1 MVDVNAFEFLFQE
14 VPDFSAQFVSMNLL
28 ESKPLKGLRI
38 GLIRETL
45 DDGVDTGV
53 TSAVR
58 TAALH
63 LEELGC
69 CVTEVYLLLLFCFVC
84 GTAQLLCFFLKMS
97 FVPLLVSW
105 FNILETL
112 NCRSH
117 YHLSHLGCQPITFL
131 LHPSHLRT
139 YHVMMVS
146 GNSSNIL
153 IFISAR
159 FSFVYFNGRRESK

>member
-69 CVTEVYLLLLFCFVC
+69 CVTEVYLLLFF
-84 GTAQLLCFFLKMS
+84 FFLE
-97 FVPLLVSW
+97 LLNFSVSSPK
-105 FNILETL
+105 
-112 NCRSH
+112 C
-117 YHLSHLGCQPITFL
+117 HLYPFLCLG
-131 LHPSHLRT
+131 
-139 YHVMMVS
+139 
-146 GNSSNIL
+146 L
-153 IFISAR
+153 I
-159 FSFVYFNGRRESK
+159 YLKH